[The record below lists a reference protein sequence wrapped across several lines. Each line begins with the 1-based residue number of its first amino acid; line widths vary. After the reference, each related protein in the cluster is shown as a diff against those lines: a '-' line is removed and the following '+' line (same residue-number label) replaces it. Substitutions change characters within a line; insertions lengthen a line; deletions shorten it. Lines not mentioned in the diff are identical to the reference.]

1 MWREC
6 IQISE
11 ALSMHQSIYCQA
23 IGTPP
28 WDRSSYPQWGWT
40 LPSGSVTVLGST
52 AIPSACVDL
61 HPESPLH
68 LPWVTRLSHNC
79 CWSTQFQSFHMPPS
93 QKSSSGAK
101 SQGSC
106 LEYLW
111 HGAREDWAGDRG
123 EYLLKSHKTFL
134 VNQNS
139 GNYSACWPG
148 LGIYH
153 DLGHPFK

>member
-28 WDRSSYPQWGWT
+28 WDRSSHPNEGGL
-40 LPSGSVTVLGST
+40 LPLEVWQCWAAQQYHQL
-52 AIPSACVDL
+52 VDL

-68 LPWVTRLSHNC
+68 LPWVTRISHSC
-79 CWSTQFQSFHMPPS
+79 CWNTQFQSFHMPPS

-111 HGAREDWAGDRG
+111 HGAREDWAGDTG